1 MLEIAFG
8 GGLEIVA
15 HVGAKRHAKLIGM
28 GKLLLGAETALAYNR
43 VDGAGG
49 SECEER
55 HQLRGFQIDA
65 PVPQIGGVLWNADLH
80 ILGDRFQFCQRLR
93 LIRALHASFTRAIGY
108 QIRAMVRI
116 RPLPGKLH
124 LVERL
129 IQERPE
135 FVECDK
141 ITGDDPFLA
150 RLVVHTIEQMDDVLE
165 ALSEHAVTSTAVI
178 KGTSV
183 KRRLPPL

>member
-1 MLEIAFG
+1 MLKAKTPKNLQSGKSTLDEADAR
-8 GGLEIVA
+8 IVA
-15 HVGAKRHAKLIGM
+15 ALDSDARLSMSELARLVGMSAPSVSERVRR
-28 GKLLLGAETALAYNR
+28 LGS
-43 VDGAGG
+43 AGVI
-49 SECEER
+49 
-55 HQLRGFQIDA
+55 RGFTVD
-65 PVPQIGGVLWNADLH
+65 VD
-80 ILGDRFQFCQRLR
+80 
-93 LIRALHASFTRAIGY
+93 TRAIGY

-124 LVERL
+124 LVEKL

-150 RLVVHTIEQMDDVLE
+150 RLVVHSIEQMDDVLE
-165 ALSEHAVTSTAVI
+165 VLSEHAVTSTAVI

>member
-1 MLEIAFG
+1 MSK
-8 GGLEIVA
+8 
-15 HVGAKRHAKLIGM
+15 AKSGNDL
-28 GKLLLGAETALAYNR
+28 
-43 VDGAGG
+43 
-49 SECEER
+49 
-55 HQLRGFQIDA
+55 QLRKSELDGTDIAILRSLEADA
-65 PVPQIGGVLWNADLH
+65 RLSMSELARLVGMSAPSVADRVRRLEASGVIGGFTIDVEPRS
-80 ILGDRFQFCQRLR
+80 LGF
-93 LIRALHASFTRAIGY
+93 

-150 RLVVHTIEQMDDVLE
+150 RLVVRSIEEMDDVLE
-165 ALSEHAVTSTAVI
+165 ALSDHAVTSTAVI

-183 KRRLPPL
+183 KRRLPPLEQA